1 MKKSRVKLA
10 RDLTSSWTAFKKGN
24 KVKKM
29 PGLKIESDS
38 GINSIPT
45 IKGKLGLFELSIF
58 RKTVCSA
65 FFSGMSQ

>member
-1 MKKSRVKLA
+1 
-10 RDLTSSWTAFKKGN
+10 
-24 KVKKM
+24 M

-45 IKGKLGLFELSIF
+45 IKGKLGLFELSIL